1 MKKINLKIFII
12 LIIAFIILPIQK
24 SYAAEASIVASD
36 SVIVGE
42 NINIRIA
49 MPTGAVAYSGSVTIT
64 YSDGTTNTTKI
75 TNVSTTSLEEEF
87 HQVDDATLSFSAKTI
102 GTATI
107 KVTNLTISDEKGNKM
122 NSNSVLSK
130 SVQIQSNSTPEP
142 EPEPEPEPAPEPD
155 DSKPEPTQ
163 EEPTFTDVNETVYV
177 KSRVNVRTSY
187 TTSSK
192 SYGLLDIGTEL
203 TRTGIGSNGWSRVN
217 YDGKTAYISSSYLTK
232 EKIEE
237 EEPTFTDVNE
247 TVYVKSKVNVRASYT
262 TSSESL
268 ALLEENAE
276 LTRIGIGNNG
286 WSRVKFNG
294 ETAYVS
300 SSFLTTEK
308 TENTPE
314 PSETPTPTAEED
326 NKTNEEKEYQKIVKS
341 VGVLPEVGNNIAT
354 YIYFIVL
361 VSTILALVVINKNKE

>member
-64 YSDGTTNTTKI
+64 YSDGTTDTTKI
-75 TNVSTTSLEEEF
+75 TKVSTTSLEEEF

-130 SVQIQSNSTPEP
+130 IVQIQSNSTPEP
-142 EPEPEPEPAPEPD
+142 EPEPEPDPEPNNPTP
-155 DSKPEPTQ
+155 KPTQ
-163 EEPTFTDVNETVYV
+163 DEPTFTDV
-177 KSRVNVRTSY
+177 
-187 TTSSK
+187 
-192 SYGLLDIGTEL
+192 D
-203 TRTGIGSNGWSRVN
+203 
-217 YDGKTAYISSSYLTK
+217 
-232 EKIEE
+232 
-237 EEPTFTDVNE
+237 E

-276 LTRIGIGNNG
+276 LTRTGVGSNG

-308 TENTPE
+308 PENTPE
-314 PSETPTPTAEED
+314 PSETPASTTEED
-326 NKTNEEKEYQKIVKS
+326 NKTNEEKEYQKIAKS

-354 YIYFIVL
+354 YIYFVVL
-361 VSTILALVVINKNKE
+361 VSTILALVVINKK

>member
-64 YSDGTTNTTKI
+64 YSDGTTDTTKI
-75 TNVSTTSLEEEF
+75 TKVSTTSLEEEF

-142 EPEPEPEPAPEPD
+142 EPEPEPDPEPNNPT
-155 DSKPEPTQ
+155 PEPTQ
-163 EEPTFTDVNETVYV
+163 EEPTFTDVNEIVYV
-177 KSRVNVRTSY
+177 KSRVNVRASY

-203 TRTGIGSNGWSRVN
+203 TRTGVGSNGWSRVN

-237 EEPTFTDVNE
+237 EEPTFTDVDE

-276 LTRIGIGNNG
+276 LTRTGVGSNG

-308 TENTPE
+308 PENTPE
-314 PSETPTPTAEED
+314 PSETPAPTTEED
-326 NKTNEEKEYQKIVKS
+326 NKTNEEKEYQKIAKS

-354 YIYFIVL
+354 YIYFVVL
-361 VSTILALVVINKNKE
+361 VSTILALVVINKK

>member
-12 LIIAFIILPIQK
+12 LMIAFIILPIQK
-24 SYAAEASIVASD
+24 SYAAEASIIASD

-64 YSDGTTNTTKI
+64 YSDGTTDTTKI
-75 TNVSTTSLEEEF
+75 TKVSTTSLEEDF

-130 SVQIQSNSTPEP
+130 SVQIQSNST
-142 EPEPEPEPAPEPD
+142 PEPEPEPAPEPD

-276 LTRIGIGNNG
+276 LTRTGIGNNG

-308 TENTPE
+308 PENIPE